1 MSCLGA
7 LALCIQDDLPFIDG
21 FFLSISAVTSTG
33 LSTVAMADLS
43 RGGFWILLF
52 LIISGGS
59 LILPMGPML
68 YRRYVYAK
76 IKKTYPANLTIASN
90 PVINEFDL
98 QDRALGLMLRTIC
111 VYVFSWIVIG
121 GCVLWGAMYLQPTE
135 PELVER
141 RFSRFSSAAFLSVS
155 AFNNAG
161 LSISSSSVEYHAEN
175 PLAYLALC
183 LLIIAGNTMSPIFYR
198 MIVYVEMRYRISFGW
213 NVTAHRFILENPR
226 RISVNTLPTREVIF
240 LFITSTLLNAV
251 QYIFYL
257 GSCLDRTNLLEL
269 GHSRLD
275 LAGMGFFQTIS
286 TRNAG
291 LQIMNLR
298 TMNQGM
304 LLVYAIAMYLS
315 GAPFVTAL
323 YASEDSAEN
332 AARDSTQVV
341 DDDSDEEYD
350 YEYVTDES
358 DSDGGVNKS
367 RSTKSGKRR
376 VTAEEDSDSDESLD
390 ELNRVESMTLLDG
403 DGCPISKHKTKTTT
417 STGGG
422 EDEPGNR
429 LSKKKKSFRKS
440 QDRARTLSGGG
451 EEVETLMLGEGQQR
465 TSTTQLVETSAPAL
479 EEKKKEDVDMA
490 QTSEEMAAPPF
501 DVNSPEFTLNAV
513 PVHEIAPSLEELILQ
528 AGFIDNKDLDK
539 DKKAAEMPHSDYHE
553 LVRRNSAGLLK
564 TLDTKVDTPDAAKL
578 KRGGSTG
585 NIHRFNKKGVANP
598 TGNTFA
604 GMLNLREPS
613 MVKSGLN
620 NPASKWSMVRQTS
633 LEMLKGALF
642 LEPDP
647 ASLVVKPL
655 SPVFV
660 QHTVM
665 HGEDIIDI
673 PKEIL
678 PDELA
683 IIGKGKNSTEIDD
696 GIRRR
701 SAGKESAGSA
711 KLLNI
716 DGALVQPKPLISLEE
731 ANRASQHAFIRQSS
745 AEVLNERKFEIRNRF
760 VESFIM
766 KHSFF
771 IGVGVFICAFSE
783 DEFMSN
789 HPEII
794 NLWYIIFEVVSAYGN
809 VGLSLGEPGRSYS
822 LVGSFGFIGKLTIC
836 AIMMLGKH
844 RAMPKEKDAVID
856 FKCKRLRRAV
866 NELGW
871 QMKKDSPSKSGS
883 NDKVEQAPGPDNN
896 QDDGH
901 ATAEDKKEHT
911 PTPTPRTKQSQ
922 AQWTGGIL
930 SPKVAPMPATIGKL
944 EIDSGSGDKLDF
956 LSADTRFESA
966 RVSTISPTTK
976 KHKLGLVQA
985 K

>member
-1 MSCLGA
+1 M
-7 LALCIQDDLPFIDG
+7 PFIDG
-21 FFLSISAVTSTG
+21 FFLAVSAVTSTG
-33 LSTVAMADLS
+33 LSTIAMTEIS
-43 RGGFWILLF
+43 RGGFWILFF
-52 LIISGGS
+52 LIFSGGS

-68 YRRYVYAK
+68 YRRYVYAR
-76 IKKTYPANLTIASN
+76 IKKTYPANLVIASN

-98 QDRALGLMLRTIC
+98 QDRALGLMLRIIC
-111 VYVFSWIVIG
+111 VYVFAWTVIG
-121 GCVLWGAMYLQPTE
+121 GCVLWGAMFLQPTE

-141 RFSRFSSAAFLSVS
+141 RYSRFSSSAFLSVS

-161 LSISSSSVEYHAEN
+161 FSISSTSVEYHAQN
-175 PLAYLALC
+175 PLAYLTLC
-183 LLIIAGNTMSPIFYR
+183 LLIIAGNTMAPIFYR
-198 MIVYVEMRYRISFGW
+198 LIIYVEMRYWQYFGW

-257 GSCLDRTNLLEL
+257 GSCLGRENLLEDNT
-269 GHSRLD
+269 RVN

-323 YASEDSAEN
+323 HASEDSQEN
-332 AARDSTQVV
+332 AARDSTLEVE
-341 DDDSDEEYD
+341 DDSDEEYD
-350 YEYVTDES
+350 YDYENIEGSDAEGGAVSRKSFKSSKHRKDVEES
-358 DSDGGVNKS
+358 DSG
-367 RSTKSGKRR
+367 
-376 VTAEEDSDSDESLD
+376 ESLD
-390 ELNRVESMTLLDG
+390 EMNHVDSLTYAATTTG
-403 DGCPISKHKTKTTT
+403 DGEAAAL
-417 STGGG
+417 GG
-422 EDEPGNR
+422 R
-429 LSKKKKSFRKS
+429 SAKKKNSVREMPERS
-440 QDRARTLSGGG
+440 RTDSGGG
-451 EEVETLMLGEGQQR
+451 EEIETLMLGDSQQR
-465 TSTTQLVETSAPAL
+465 TSSTLLVETTQT
-479 EEKKKEDVDMA
+479 EEKLREDTKSA
-490 QTSEEMAAPPF
+490 QTSSDTAAAPPI
-501 DVNSPEFTLNAV
+501 DMSTPEFAHDV

-528 AGFIDNKDLDK
+528 AGFDDNNNKE
-539 DKKAAEMPHSDYHE
+539 AAEEPQNPSDYHE

-564 TLDTKVDTPDAAKL
+564 TLDPKLDALETPKL
-578 KRGGSTG
+578 KRGGSAG
-585 NIHRFNKKGVANP
+585 NIHRSKKSDNEN
-598 TGNTFA
+598 NTLA
-604 GMLNLREPS
+604 GMLNLREPAK
-613 MVKSGLN
+613 VKGLKLS
-620 NPASKWSMVRQTS
+620 SKWNMVRQTS

-647 ASLVVKPL
+647 ATLVAKPL
-655 SPVFV
+655 SSAYIR
-660 QHTVM
+660 HKAM
-665 HGEDIIDI
+665 KGEDIGDI
-673 PKEIL
+673 PKDLL

-683 IIGKGKNSTEIDD
+683 LLAKDQEIEE

-701 SAGKESAGSA
+701 NARKGSAGSA

-716 DGALVQPKPLISLEE
+716 DGTLIQPKIS
-731 ANRASQHAFIRQSS
+731 AITTVNRNESQHQFIRQSS
-745 AEVLNERKFEIRNRF
+745 AEVLNQRKFEIQNRF

-783 DEFMSN
+783 DEFMST

-809 VGLSLGEPGRSYS
+809 VGLSLGEPGSPYS

-871 QMKKDSPSKSGS
+871 QMKKASPPHNDAKNKDDQISSAARHNSTGDPTTREGSKVS
-883 NDKVEQAPGPDNN
+883 
-896 QDDGH
+896 H
-901 ATAEDKKEHT
+901 AR
-911 PTPTPRTKQSQ
+911 RTE
-922 AQWTGGIL
+922 GIN
-930 SPKVAPMPATIGKL
+930 SSKVAPMPSTVGNL
-944 EIDSGSGDKLDF
+944 EIDAGSAHGNKLDLLSGD
-956 LSADTRFESA
+956 TP
-966 RVSTISPTTK
+966 VN
-976 KHKLGLVQA
+976 KHKTDLVQ
-985 K
+985 KT